1 MEKVS
6 CPHID
11 KKELERVL
19 KVLGNGTIPGEAM
32 CITSGGKKKIY
43 GGGGVLIGL
52 LWMVGL
58 LTTVSPD
65 TGGEMMGAMA
75 YGGCKLFT
83 SIASVTH
90 NPLVKTLDDP
100 GTPIKP
106 DSPIC
111 IVIGGFV
118 RQLATRALSLNRY
131 KEDIIILADMLKQK
145 KTVNETIAN
154 QTTAKEIIDEVEKEV
169 PPESFFSSPQPN
181 GINDRTKTF
190 RRPYNVNRLSQ
201 PNGINNRTKNEQ
213 PPPPPPSSDEDSSH
227 NWLAAARGPENNEL
241 GPTPGNVYPIG
252 YVDAILAALSAAL
265 LRRGISKPLSTSRR
279 ANHNPNNNANSNNN
293 VNSKPNFRSK
303 FSSANNMRRRFNLP
317 IDNDINMNRLTAKN
331 YRFNSTSWNPIRN
344 YNNKARD
351 NMLNEALNNM
361 ERDSHRRYQD
371 EFEEKYPN
379 AGNNNHKGGR
389 TKTHKRRM
397 TKRKQKMRHTRSKRV

>member
-43 GGGGVLIGL
+43 GGGGVIIAL

-58 LTTVSPD
+58 LTTVSPE
-65 TGGEMMGAMA
+65 TGGDMMGAMA

-90 NPLVKTLDDP
+90 NPLLKTLDEP

-106 DSPIC
+106 DSPMC

-118 RQLATRALSLNRY
+118 RQLASRALTFNRY
-131 KEDIIILADMLKQK
+131 KDEVIILANLLKQTNNK
-145 KTVNETIAN
+145 NETIAN

-169 PPESFFSSPQPN
+169 PPPETFSASP
-181 GINDRTKTF
+181 
-190 RRPYNVNRLSQ
+190 Q
-201 PNGINNRTKNEQ
+201 PNGINNRTKNEA
-213 PPPPPPSSDEDSSH
+213 PPPPPSSDEDSSH

-265 LRRGISKPLSTSRR
+265 LRRGISKPRSTSRR
-279 ANHNPNNNANSNNN
+279 ANHNSNNNANSNNA
-293 VNSKPNFRSK
+293 NSKPNFRSK